1 MFKTILVHVD
11 LSAHAPARI
20 RHAGALA
27 QAHGALLLG
36 AAMFG
41 VSRAIFPSGY
51 TSAPGTLCASYFDPL
66 ADNARRALAQFG
78 RIAHGL
84 QVEYAARFVC
94 DQADA
99 GLVDL
104 ARFADLV
111 VVSQD
116 DPDEALEDMPVQL
129 PEHLILS
136 CARPV
141 LVVPRTDP
149 PPCPGGHVMVAWDGS
164 KEASCAMGAALPLLR
179 QAGAVTVA
187 TLTPAGGGGDADIR
201 AQEPDLVHF
210 LGRHGIAPRMLRRPA
225 GGDTGGGLLALA
237 GDMHCST
244 LVMGCYGHSR
254 LRELCLGGASRT
266 VLADA
271 RIPVLMAH

>member
-11 LSAHAPARI
+11 LSKHAPARI
-20 RHAGALA
+20 GHAATLA
-27 QAHGALLLG
+27 REHGARLIG

-41 VSRAIFPSGY
+41 VSRSIFPLGY
-51 TSAPGTLCASYFDPL
+51 ASTPGTLCASYFDPL
-66 ADNARRALAQFG
+66 ADNARRALVRFG
-78 RIAHGL
+78 RIAHAM
-84 QVEYAARFVC
+84 QVEHDVRFVC
-94 DQADA
+94 DHADD
-99 GLVDL
+99 GLVRQ

-116 DPDEALEDMPVQL
+116 DPDESLEDMAVHL
-129 PEHLILS
+129 SEHVILN

-149 PPCPGGHVMVAWDGS
+149 PPHPRSHVMVAWDGS
-164 KEASCAMGAALPLLR
+164 KEASCAMRAALPLL
-179 QAGAVTVA
+179 QSAAGTIVA
-187 TLTPAGGGGDADIR
+187 ALTDAAGSEAEVRAHESDIV
-201 AQEPDLVHF
+201 QF
-210 LGRHGIAPRMLRRPA
+210 LERHGVRPRVLLRPA
-225 GGDTGGGLLALA
+225 SGDTGAGLLAMA
-237 GDMHCST
+237 VDMHCNT

-271 RIPVLMAH
+271 RIPVLLAH